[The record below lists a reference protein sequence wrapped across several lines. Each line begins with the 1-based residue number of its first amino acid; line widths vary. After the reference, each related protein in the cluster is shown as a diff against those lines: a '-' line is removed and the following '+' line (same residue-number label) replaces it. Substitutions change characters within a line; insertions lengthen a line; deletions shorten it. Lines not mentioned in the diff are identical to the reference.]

1 MVGAAE
7 RTKIDVNPRTPRT
20 NIATRAL
27 LVSATSLT
35 LVLALAGCTSA
46 DNPTPATGAGSE
58 TSAAS
63 SAASS
68 DVPTPTPSVAGELAY
83 LEEPQLAQAM
93 GEWAKSQPGSKLTND
108 AALRAQIPAAEKWL
122 GKITVV
128 PSECG
133 LYGGGGLKDQLA
145 ASVMTAV
152 SLDEKTGGDVTVA
165 SYPDLN
171 ELVADVAAQQH
182 LDSSCSKYTVTSEG
196 QSITATMEALKV
208 DPVAPY
214 VTGTLMKTQNEGKLS
229 QQVSIRAIDGHI
241 MVTATRRAAKDP
253 VAAVREATADAN
265 AVLELLRHREAQAS
279 G

>member
-1 MVGAAE
+1 M
-7 RTKIDVNPRTPRT
+7 NPRTPRS

-27 LVSATSLT
+27 LASAASLSLA
-35 LVLALAGCTSA
+35 LVLAGCTST
-46 DNPTPATGAGSE
+46 DDPRPATGVGSE
-58 TSAAS
+58 TSGAS

-68 DVPTPTPSVAGELAY
+68 ATPSPTPSVAGELAY

-93 GEWAKSQPGSKLTND
+93 GEWAKNQPGSKLTND

-122 GKITVV
+122 AGITVV

-133 LYGGGGLKDQLA
+133 LYGGGSLKDQLD

-152 SLDEKTGGDVTVA
+152 SLDEKTGGDITVA

-196 QSITATMEALKV
+196 QNITATMEALKV
-208 DPVAPY
+208 DPLAPY
-214 VTGTLMKTQNEGKLS
+214 VTGTLMKTQNDGKLS

-241 MVTATRRAAKDP
+241 MVTATRRAASDP

-265 AVLELLRHREAQAS
+265 AVLELLRAREAQAR

>member
-1 MVGAAE
+1 M
-7 RTKIDVNPRTPRT
+7 NPRTPR
-20 NIATRAL
+20 NKAATRAL
-27 LVSATSLT
+27 LVSAMSLSWA
-35 LVLALAGCTSA
+35 LALAGCTST
-46 DNPTPATGAGSE
+46 DIPPPATGVGSVG
-58 TSAAS
+58 TQSSAAS
-63 SAASS
+63 SAAGS
-68 DVPTPTPSVAGELAY
+68 DSPSPTPSVAGELAFID
-83 LEEPQLAQAM
+83 EPQLAEAM
-93 GEWAKSQPGSKLTND
+93 GEWAKNQPGSKLTND

-122 GKITVV
+122 AGITVV

-133 LYGGGGLKDQLA
+133 LYGGGSIKDQLA

-152 SLDEKTGGDVTVA
+152 SLGEEIGGDVTVA

-214 VTGTLMKTQNEGKLS
+214 VTGTLMKTLNDGKVS

-241 MVTATRRAAKDP
+241 MVTATRRAASDP

-265 AVLELLRHREAQAS
+265 AVLELLRAREAQAS